1 MLHKHVGKDK
11 LIKKKKK
18 KKKRKKKWKINLA
31 GYIISFK
38 DVSLNISRVLIS
50 WHKMGIADSCSINRL
65 FT

>member
-11 LIKKKKK
+11 KKKKGE
-18 KKKRKKKWKINLA
+18 KKRKINLA
-31 GYIISFK
+31 GYFISFK